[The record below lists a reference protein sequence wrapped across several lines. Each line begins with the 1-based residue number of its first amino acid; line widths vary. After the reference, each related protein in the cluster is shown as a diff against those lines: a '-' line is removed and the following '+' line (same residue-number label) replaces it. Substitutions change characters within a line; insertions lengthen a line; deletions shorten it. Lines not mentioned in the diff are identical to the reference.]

1 MPPKRHKSPRL
12 LTKDDIDKALSMLDE
27 GIGLSDLL
35 LAVAPIRFI
44 TVGGMLAVSVFGNRP
59 ATKDIDFLLDPNVDA
74 VQEYRDEIR
83 RVIRDV
89 AVTANLSEDWMN
101 DDFQIF
107 VGRSRRPSLFMR
119 SIEQGVVAYRG
130 TNIVVYAGRIDFALE
145 RKLRRIGDPNDRA
158 RELDI
163 SDAVSLIH
171 WLKREGGGGG
181 GPPSR
186 QHNKDH
192 NKEHKE
198 HSKEQN
204 QEQNQQHQ
212 LQHQHQHH
220 RPLSFEWVQNLD
232 ENQMGIPIRRGAIE
246 WAARE
251 YENVYK
257 TQGIVDMVWDEQA
270 GRYKYINLDDEDV
283 FL

>member
-1 MPPKRHKSPRL
+1 
-12 LTKDDIDKALSMLDE
+12 MLDE

-181 GPPSR
+181 PPNR
-186 QHNKDH
+186 QHNR
-192 NKEHKE
+192 EY
-198 HSKEQN
+198 KEQN
-204 QEQNQQHQ
+204 QEQSQHR
-212 LQHQHQHH
+212 HQH

-270 GRYKYINLDDEDV
+270 GRYKYINLDGEDV